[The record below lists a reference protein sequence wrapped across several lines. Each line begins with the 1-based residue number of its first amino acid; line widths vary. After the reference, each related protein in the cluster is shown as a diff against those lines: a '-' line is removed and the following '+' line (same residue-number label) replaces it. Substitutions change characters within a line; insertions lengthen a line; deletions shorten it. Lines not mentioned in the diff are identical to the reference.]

1 MRLKDLLDEVEKN
14 EPTDVAH
21 EEKTENVSETTE
33 VNEED
38 ASSTDAE
45 EGYTEEE

>member
-14 EPTDVAH
+14 E
-21 EEKTENVSETTE
+21 TETGSETTE
-33 VNEED
+33 VNEEVD
-38 ASSTDAE
+38 TDSAEETYDE

>member
-14 EPTDVAH
+14 EPTDTVA
-21 EEKTENVSETTE
+21 EEKETGSETTE

-38 ASSTDAE
+38 NSSTDTE